1 MEFEILPPVP
11 AVVTARQ
18 LRQIPLFAFA
28 SVDELFRF
36 SAISRQVR
44 HKEGDRFQKTG
55 APAEY
60 IQVLLEGKALL
71 SGPDGDDKEI
81 APPTILG
88 FREVL
93 EGTPL
98 LQTARAKENSIC
110 LALGAEDFRGLIADN
125 IELAEGLFRMLLD
138 DPAEDHPLSFLK
150 GAVRTVARKPNA
162 DGSDAMKPIDK
173 ALLLQELPLF
183 SRATAEELLHLAGI
197 AREIE
202 LIEGKALFGE
212 GDPPSIWIVLDGE
225 ISMEGSETGEP
236 TVASAGDVMGI
247 DETLTGRPPGRQGQA
262 RQNGAALRIERGPL
276 FDLLSNRVD
285 FLQGIFGA
293 LFQSGHLE
301 KKSNR

>member
-18 LRQIPLFAFA
+18 LRHIPLFAFA

-44 HKEGDRFQKTG
+44 HKEGGTFQKTG

-71 SGPDGDDKEI
+71 SGPDGSDEEI
-81 APPTILG
+81 SPPAILG

-110 LALGAEDFRGLIADN
+110 LALSAEDFRGLIADN
-125 IELAEGLFRMLLD
+125 IELAEGLFRMLLE
-138 DPAEDHPLSFLK
+138 DPTEDPTPSLLK
-150 GAVRTVARKPNA
+150 GVVGTAASRRNA
-162 DGSDAMKPIDK
+162 GGPDAMKPIDK

-202 LIEGKALFGE
+202 LVDGKSLFEG
-212 GDPPSIWIVLDGE
+212 GDSPSIWIVLDGE
-225 ISMEGSETGEP
+225 ISMEGPETGSS
-236 TVASAGDVMGI
+236 TVALAGDVVGV
-247 DETLTGRPPGRQGQA
+247 DETLTGRPLGHKGQA
-262 RQNGAALRIERGPL
+262 RQNGKALRIERESL

-301 KKSNR
+301 QKRNR

>member
-11 AVVTARQ
+11 AVLTARQ
-18 LRQIPLFAFA
+18 LRHLPLFAFA

-44 HKEGDRFQKTG
+44 HKEGSTFQKTG

-60 IQVLLEGKALL
+60 IQVLLEGKALV
-71 SGPDGDDKEI
+71 SGPDGSDEEI
-81 APPTILG
+81 SPPAILG

-98 LQTARAKENSIC
+98 RQTARAEENSIC

-138 DPAEDHPLSFLK
+138 DPAGDPTPSLLK
-150 GAVRTVARKPNA
+150 GVVGTAAGKRNA
-162 DGSDAMKPIDK
+162 GGRDAMKPIDK

-197 AREIE
+197 ARETD
-202 LIEGKALFGE
+202 LVEGTTLFGG
-212 GDPPSIWIVLDGE
+212 GDSPSIWIVLDGE
-225 ISMEGSETGEP
+225 ISMEGPEEGSP
-236 TVASAGDVMGI
+236 TVASAGDVVGI
-247 DETLTGRPPGRQGQA
+247 DETLTGRPLGHKGQA
-262 RQNGAALRIERGPL
+262 RQNGEALRIERESL

-301 KKSNR
+301 KKRNR